1 MTKPFHFHSL
11 FFMLLLLS
19 PLMAQDAPP
28 TAFGSGY
35 QSEINIDKAME
46 GIRIREQELN
56 EREAR
61 LSEREAQ
68 LQALQQRLN
77 GQINTLDGVRARI
90 EELLG
95 TVEEKQQ
102 EKLAQV
108 AKIYEAMKP
117 KDAASVV
124 AEMSPEEVASIFSAM
139 NPRRVGAILDALGKV
154 NPVHAAKISFV
165 MKNIPGLDEVKDAL

>member
-1 MTKPFHFHSL
+1 MNKLCLSL
-11 FFMLLLLS
+11 FSMLLLLS
-19 PLMAQDAPP
+19 PLSAQDAP
-28 TAFGSGY
+28 TAFGSDY

-56 EREAR
+56 EREALLR
-61 LSEREAQ
+61 ERETQ

-77 GQINTLDGVRARI
+77 EQINTLDGVRARV

-95 TVEEKQQ
+95 TVEAKQQ